1 MIGMETNAPVVVF
14 GTATC
19 GFCYRARDLL
29 ARHRIPFQ
37 SVDLTYNASA
47 RARVAESA
55 GGQRTVPIIFVE
67 GKPIGGYRELVQLID
82 RGALDHLMDD

>member
-1 MIGMETNAPVVVF
+1 MDTKAPVVVF

-19 GFCYRARDLL
+19 GFCYRARDVL

-37 SVDLTYNASA
+37 SIDLTGDASL
-47 RARVAESA
+47 RARISEDA

-67 GKPIGGYRELVQLID
+67 GRPIGGYRELVQLINK
-82 RGALDHLMDD
+82 GSLDHLVED